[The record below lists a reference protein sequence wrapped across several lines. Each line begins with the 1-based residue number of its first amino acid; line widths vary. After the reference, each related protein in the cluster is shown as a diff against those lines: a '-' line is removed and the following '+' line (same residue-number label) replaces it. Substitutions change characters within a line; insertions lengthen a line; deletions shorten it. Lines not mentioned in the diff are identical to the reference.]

1 MPSFRRS
8 LRARCFFD
16 NHVGFD
22 KNSHVVVLVVR
33 SYDFGAYVKEA
44 GKACVVVRLPEM
56 SVGVGV
62 QICHLWKLDFA
73 VMLDDDVKSLK
84 KHASIIDVVAE
95 LQKTMA
101 TDGKIALVGGT
112 KTVGGNTKNPDVPWD
127 QTPQVLVLLNL
138 KVLQEIGLNYD
149 HRLCF
154 CEDFVLAMMAVQRGT
169 LVKMIPA
176 VKVNGEMTHAH
187 GGVGSPASGK

>member
-1 MPSFRRS
+1 
-8 LRARCFFD
+8 LRFF
-16 NHVGFD
+16 
-22 KNSHVVVLVVR
+22 VL
-33 SYDFGAYVKEA
+33 
-44 GKACVVVRLPEM
+44 
-56 SVGVGV
+56 SVGA
-62 QICHLWKLDFA
+62 QFA
-73 VMLDDDVKSLK
+73 NAQLE
-84 KHASIIDVVAE
+84 SIAGRTNTEIRVDN
-95 LQKTMA
+95 
-101 TDGKIALVGGT
+101 GKIALVGGT

-176 VKVNGEMTHAH
+176 VKVNGGNDPCTWRCWQSSIWEVVFKLKSRHRRSGLQRPGQIGSQTHVIYSRPRDA
-187 GGVGSPASGK
+187 GYVPRVADGE